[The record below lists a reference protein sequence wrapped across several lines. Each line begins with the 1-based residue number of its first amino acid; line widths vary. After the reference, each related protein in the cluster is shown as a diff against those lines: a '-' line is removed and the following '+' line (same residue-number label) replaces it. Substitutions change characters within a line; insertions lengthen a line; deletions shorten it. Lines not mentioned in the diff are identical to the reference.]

1 MLTESN
7 ATINASQSCV
17 VQENYFFEIVLRND
31 HPIILLLIMKYFI
44 INNLQNKKKIRFVL
58 NGVKINIYLKYNN

>member
-17 VQENYFFEIVLRND
+17 VQENYFFEIVLRIR
-31 HPIILLLIMKYFI
+31 PS
-44 INNLQNKKKIRFVL
+44 NNTIVNYEIF
-58 NGVKINIYLKYNN
+58 YN